1 MEEGKILIIK
11 TLKKLDI
18 KDLKNNKNV
27 YEAIVIEK
35 IYNSKSPFPNKWE
48 NNSVKVN
55 IVTDLPIEEAEVD
68 GNLSMIDRYKR
79 ENIKNPKYSVIR
91 VIDFKIDKCRKFNGS
106 EPVKT
111 DTNAP
116 VFNERFYL
124 TDFEFVKPNQK
135 YITKTERLQT
145 LEKQVEPLIAENK
158 SLKVE
163 NRNLKIE
170 LDKIKST
177 LSGTRIKGTRRKKRI
192 ENADNTPLQAVESPT
207 NHESNEIDKI
217 LGDNN
222 NLSQNSNSDF
232 GEDFD
237 LGEI

>member
-1 MEEGKILIIK
+1 
-11 TLKKLDI
+11 
-18 KDLKNNKNV
+18 
-27 YEAIVIEK
+27 
-35 IYNSKSPFPNKWE
+35 
-48 NNSVKVN
+48 
-55 IVTDLPIEEAEVD
+55 
-68 GNLSMIDRYKR
+68 MIDRYKR

-91 VIDFKIDKCRKFNGS
+91 VIDFKIDKCRKFKGS

-135 YITKTERLQT
+135 YITKTERLQI

-177 LSGTRIKGTRRKKRI
+177 ISGTRIKGTRRKKRI
-192 ENADNTPLQAVESPT
+192 ENADNIPLQAVESPT

>member
-48 NNSVKVN
+48 NNSIKVN

-91 VIDFKIDKCRKFNGS
+91 VIDFKIDKCRKFKGS

-135 YITKTERLQT
+135 YITKTERLQI
-145 LEKQVEPLIAENK
+145 LEKQVEPLISENK

-177 LSGTRIKGTRRKKRI
+177 ISGEKIKGKRGRKSQKDI
-192 ENADNTPLQAVESPT
+192 KNALFKPVESPT
-207 NHESNEIDKI
+207 NHKTSEVDKT
-217 LGDNN
+217 LDSET
-222 NLSQNSNSDF
+222 NLSQNSNNDF
-232 GEDFD
+232 DGDFD